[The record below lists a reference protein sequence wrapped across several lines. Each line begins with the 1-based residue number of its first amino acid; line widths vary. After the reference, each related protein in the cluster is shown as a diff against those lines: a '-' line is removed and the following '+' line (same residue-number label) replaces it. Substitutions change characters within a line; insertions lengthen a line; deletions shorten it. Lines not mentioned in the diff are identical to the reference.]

1 MVGRFPLKL
10 QENTETTKASAL
22 KSRRR
27 MRLVILKKE
36 SKILKLSE
44 LLNDK
49 EDKGAS

>member
-10 QENTETTKASAL
+10 QENAETKASAL
-22 KSRRR
+22 KWTYTFGQ
-27 MRLVILKKE
+27 KKE